1 LKDLQMAITDD
12 VATTV
17 VAVDA
22 TELPD
27 ADQAIPALL
36 VEIATRH
43 ELVIIYA
50 QSAGGLTPQGL
61 LRAIRD
67 LLPRWRVTSVFVDPP
82 PRLADADLRLIDE
95 LVNEGTLA
103 VAVTSGID
111 PGPTAEAVAI
121 SLGADHA
128 LRLVCDPTGELRL
141 EDLTQPPVPT
151 SGAG

>member
-22 TELPD
+22 TDLPD

-36 VEIATRH
+36 VDIATRH
-43 ELVIIYA
+43 ELVIVYA

-61 LRAIRD
+61 LQAVRA
-67 LLPRWRVTSVFVDPP
+67 LLPRWRVTSVFVDAP
-82 PRLADADLRLIDE
+82 PRLAEADVRLIDE

-103 VAVTSGID
+103 VAVTADID
-111 PGPTAEAVAI
+111 PGPTAEALAI
-121 SLGADHA
+121 RMGADHA
-128 LRLVCDPTGELRL
+128 LRLVFDQDHGLTL
-141 EDLTQPPVPT
+141 EDLRVPPVPT

>member
-1 LKDLQMAITDD
+1 MAITND

-22 TELPD
+22 TELS
-27 ADQAIPALL
+27 AAGQAIPALL

-43 ELVIIYA
+43 ELVIVYA

-61 LRAIRD
+61 LQAIRD

-82 PRLADADLRLIDE
+82 PGLADADVRLIDE

-103 VAVTSGID
+103 IAVTAGAD
-111 PGPTAEAVAI
+111 PGPTAEALAI
-121 SLGADHA
+121 RMRADHA
-128 LRLVCDPTGELRL
+128 LRLVFDPTRGLAL

-151 SGAG
+151 CGAD